1 MSANVSACLDNL
13 SHLFPAYW
21 HPANTTTEPC
31 KGTSPVLVGGRLR
44 AGYDCAASRARMQSR
59 ICCSRFASMMS
70 AICLAAE
77 RSLAVSGL
85 PSFERKH
92 PLAPATRCHFG
103 VMNRAAL
110 SDSSSSAS
118 SLLWVVCNGSGSWQA
133 SSSSTSGRVTS
144 RRKRPMRLMCS
155 VSRSSW
161 RSVRR
166 GEKSSGVGSNPVRLR
181 LMARRFSAC
190 ACRAVSRSRACSS
203 SSCRCRVKPAIS
215 ATALAPRRVGR

>member
-1 MSANVSACLDNL
+1 
-13 SHLFPAYW
+13 
-21 HPANTTTEPC
+21 
-31 KGTSPVLVGGRLR
+31 
-44 AGYDCAASRARMQSR
+44 MQSR

-110 SDSSSSAS
+110 NDSSSSAS

-155 VSRSSW
+155 VSRSSC

-181 LMARRFSAC
+181 LMARRFLGLRLQGGFTLPGLLQLLLALPREAGNLRNGALHLVESGIEVVPYRGRVAGCRGTRRSGRC
-190 ACRAVSRSRACSS
+190 AAVRRA
-203 SSCRCRVKPAIS
+203 
-215 ATALAPRRVGR
+215 